1 MPFGGYGG
9 YPVMGSAPMM
19 SAPISAPI
27 MSGYPMHMIGSA
39 PTMSGPI
46 TSVAPTPHGY
56 SMPFPRMQFAAPA
69 APAAPATGEGALLS
83 PQECAMYGVPFGTG
97 ARWKPKAI
105 IQAQPL
111 EYGGYGGMGAEYD
124 DNAYDEN
131 EEAC

>member
-1 MPFGGYGG
+1 MSFGGYAG

-19 SAPISAPI
+19 SAPMSAPI
-27 MSGYPMHMIGSA
+27 MSGYPMSV
-39 PTMSGPI
+39 PI
-46 TSVAPTPHGY
+46 SMAPTPHGY
-56 SMPFPRMQFAAPA
+56 PMQFPMMQFAAPA

-105 IQAQPL
+105 VQDQPT
-111 EYGGYGGMGAEYD
+111 EYGGYGGIGAQYD
-124 DNAYDEN
+124 GNAYNEN